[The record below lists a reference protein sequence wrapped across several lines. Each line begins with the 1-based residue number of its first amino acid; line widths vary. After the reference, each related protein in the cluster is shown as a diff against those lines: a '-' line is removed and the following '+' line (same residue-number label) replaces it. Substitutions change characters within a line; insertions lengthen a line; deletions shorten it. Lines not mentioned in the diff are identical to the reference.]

1 MKTMKNILLFILPLL
16 AMLSCSEQMERNISA
31 DNKLSTTISVVLP
44 QLTDALS
51 GTRAMTEKADLR
63 TLHLAVFDENGYLL
77 QYVQAENL
85 NEVTDNGETHYT
97 YKVNLELSS
106 SRRIVHFIG
115 NGPESINY
123 GDEIQAIANLYK
135 EKGDKADA
143 YWQRKVL
150 DNGINEETKAQ
161 LSGVQLIRN
170 FAWIE
175 LTTSQDCKNFSIESY
190 YVVNTYDKGSIA
202 PYNTKDGKGWITN
215 YKDNSYDMLTGSN
228 EGYSGFIPNGAE
240 LNTKIPEVGNW
251 HSVTS
256 ETPYFIY
263 EREMPITDPSY
274 ILVKGTYKPAEGNPV
289 TAYYKIDFRKDNGD
303 YFPII
308 RNFKYSI
315 TITHVGHE
323 GYSSPEDAAASSGS
337 GDVSTAQA
345 TQSFTNI
352 SNDAVRLFVSYT
364 DTTLVYDQTK
374 GLEETEFTL
383 RYKFISFSDT
393 ESHNGTEVTINPE
406 GTSIQNGIIT
416 SLERDDNDDTDGWRE
431 IKMETISIPENTN
444 FEGRQEIV
452 ITGEFDGNRLQ
463 RKVIVKLCPKYSM
476 DVECV
481 PNEIKEVLG
490 EPFDL
495 VIWVPGGLGSSMFPL
510 DFQIEAKEQSITP
523 IPGDNL
529 PVITGKSIIPEKNEK
544 PAIGFIKQLDYSDYK
559 AAESQASADGKRP
572 VYCHF
577 KSNRAISATNIYV
590 QNEYFYQAHTH
601 LGNYEEKNFDIDGYY
616 QGSNPIESVPIGTK
630 ELVDFKFSMPGGD
643 KMPDVV
649 MIDLANLEPEPGKN
663 ANLSY
668 NSNTKLYEYRPSAS
682 TSDIVSVTLHLQ
694 TITNPT
700 GNTAQVKLSAHQFAP
715 AESDELT
722 LTLKRFE
729 NISLVPA
736 PGSETLPAGA
746 EVKLSFTMSDMP
758 SGDVKVTLIN
768 LEPTGITRATFND
781 IVYTFKPD
789 SKDVNL
795 TFKVITGGSRVAAAL
810 SADYFEDNSVSL
822 DPVKGEFQNLKFNP
836 TSITNIG
843 TIVDFTFDMTY
854 LTSEVTVALTHLK
867 PAAGETR
874 LIPIDGK
881 PGQYLFT
888 PLSTTIALKL
898 EGTAS
903 GTAKVELSADNFN
916 SANKQIQITYNIV
929 KDKITLSK
937 PNNSKKTTITY
948 NIYSS
953 STATAGLIGEF
964 SITWQ
969 KNDDSTKKNPAITL
983 NINSTDYENITGN
996 SNTIYIKYTYDGKTY
1011 TATANL
1017 KDLLDGKTVALT
1029 WQTNYNQ

>member
-51 GTRAMTEKADLR
+51 GTRAMSEKADLR

-175 LTTSQDCKNFSIESY
+175 LTTSQDCENFSIESY

-274 ILVKGTYKPAEGNPV
+274 ILVKGKYKHAEGNPV

-374 GLEETEFTL
+374 GMEETEFTL

-590 QNEYFYQAHTH
+590 QNEYFYQAKTY
-601 LGNYEEKNFDIDGYY
+601 LGNYDEKDFTIIGF
-616 QGSNPIESVPIGTK
+616 SKTSLPIATTEK
-630 ELVDFKFSMPGGD
+630 VDFTFSMPGGD

-668 NSNTKLYEYRPSAS
+668 NSTTKLYEYRHPES
-682 TSDIVSVTLHLQ
+682 TSETVSVTLHLQ

-700 GNTAQVKLSAHQFAP
+700 GNTAQVKLSAHQFALASAQLP
-715 AESDELT
+715 LT
-722 LTLKRFE
+722 YKRFE

-758 SGDVKVTLIN
+758 SGDVKVTLGN
-768 LEPTGITRATFND
+768 LEPTGATRATFENEE
-781 IVYTFKPD
+781 YTFKPE
-789 SKDVNL
+789 SKNVEL
-795 TFKVITGGSRVAAAL
+795 TFKVTEGGKTVSARL
-810 SADYFEDNSVSL
+810 SADYFEAVDRVSL
-822 DPVKGEFQNLKFNP
+822 EPWENITFTAKIKIGSNKGP
-836 TSITNIG
+836 TSDTEF
-843 TIVDFTFDMTY
+843 TIY
-854 LTSEVTVALTHLK
+854 
-867 PAAGETR
+867 
-874 LIPIDGK
+874 
-881 PGQYLFT
+881 
-888 PLSTTIALKL
+888 
-898 EGTAS
+898 
-903 GTAKVELSADNFN
+903 ADNGC
-916 SANKQIQITYNIV
+916 QIQIGTFTGKYQSKSNKTYNCDISV
-929 KDKITLSK
+929 SYQASQAIEDNGGNVYIKDKNGNYRTSM
-937 PNNSKKTTITY
+937 TY
-948 NIYSS
+948 NNLKS
-953 STATAGLIGEF
+953 
-964 SITWQ
+964 
-969 KNDDSTKKNPAITL
+969 
-983 NINSTDYENITGN
+983 
-996 SNTIYIKYTYDGKTY
+996 GKT
-1011 TATANL
+1011 
-1017 KDLLDGKTVALT
+1017 
-1029 WQTNYNQ
+1029 QTIFN

>member
-1 MKTMKNILLFILPLL
+1 MNIIKKLLYIIPLL

-374 GLEETEFTL
+374 GMEETEFTL

-393 ESHNGTEVTINPE
+393 KFHNGTEVTINPE

-431 IKMETISIPENTN
+431 IKMKTISIPANTN

-577 KSNRAISATNIYV
+577 KSNRAFSETDIYV
-590 QNEYFYQAHTH
+590 QNEYFYQANTR
-601 LGNYEEKNFDIDGYY
+601 LGNYVEKNFTIIGF
-616 QGSNPIESVPIGTK
+616 SKTSLPIATTEK
-630 ELVDFKFSMPGGD
+630 VDFTFSMPGGD
-643 KMPDVV
+643 DMPDVV

-668 NSNTKLYEYRPSAS
+668 NSTTKLYEYRHPES
-682 TSDIVSVTLHLQ
+682 TSNTVSVTLHLQ

-700 GNTAQVKLSAHQFAP
+700 GKTAQVKLSAHQFAP

-722 LTLKRFE
+722 LTFKRFE

-736 PGSETLPAGA
+736 SGSETLPAGT

-758 SGDVKVTLIN
+758 SGDVKVTLGN
-768 LEPTGITRATFND
+768 LQPTGATRATFENG
-781 IVYTFKPD
+781 VYTYRPQ
-789 SKDVNL
+789 NL
-795 TFKVITGGSRVAAAL
+795 TESTFYVIDEGVTVSAEL
-810 SADYFEDNSVSL
+810 SADYFEAVNPVSL
-822 DPVKGEFQNLKFNP
+822 EPKFIIPAGRFNVGSGYNNNTISNSGYGTEFSVYTQNPGTSSNTTNRITTFYATRNGTNP
-836 TSITNIG
+836 KIELNVNQYNAINNGDKNIY
-843 TIVDFTFDMTY
+843 VRYTY
-854 LTSEVTVALTHLK
+854 KS
-867 PAAGETR
+867 GN
-874 LIPIDGK
+874 
-881 PGQYLFT
+881 
-888 PLSTTIALKL
+888 TTYYCI
-898 EGTAS
+898 
-903 GTAKVELSADNFN
+903 AKVSLENLMNETNQVISLSYER
-916 SANKQIQITYNIV
+916 I
-929 KDKITLSK
+929 
-937 PNNSKKTTITY
+937 KK
-948 NIYSS
+948 
-953 STATAGLIGEF
+953 
-964 SITWQ
+964 
-969 KNDDSTKKNPAITL
+969 
-983 NINSTDYENITGN
+983 
-996 SNTIYIKYTYDGKTY
+996 
-1011 TATANL
+1011 
-1017 KDLLDGKTVALT
+1017 
-1029 WQTNYNQ
+1029 

>member
-1 MKTMKNILLFILPLL
+1 MNIIKKLLYIIPLL

-175 LTTSQDCKNFSIESY
+175 LKTSQDCKNFSIESY

-374 GLEETEFTL
+374 GMEETEFTL

-393 ESHNGTEVTINPE
+393 KSHNGTEVTINPE

-481 PNEIKEVLG
+481 PNEIKKVLG

-577 KSNRAISATNIYV
+577 KSNRAISDTKIYV
-590 QNEYFYQAHTH
+590 QNEYFYQAATY
-601 LGNYEEKNFDIDGYY
+601 LGNYDEKYFKDMRF
-616 QGSNPIESVPIGTK
+616 SKPSLPIATTEK
-630 ELVDFKFSMPGGD
+630 VDFTFSMSDG
-643 KMPDVV
+643 MPDVV

-663 ANLSY
+663 VNLSY
-668 NSNTKLYEYRPSAS
+668 NSTTKLYEYKPSAM
-682 TSDIVSVTLHLQ
+682 SVTLHLQ
-694 TITNPT
+694 TIANPT

-715 AESDELT
+715 AESAQLPLT
-722 LTLKRFE
+722 RKRFE
-729 NISLVPA
+729 NLKLEIDSDSDP
-736 PGSETLPAGA
+736 TLPEGT

-758 SGDVKVTLIN
+758 SGDVKVDLVN
-768 LEPTGITRATFND
+768 LQPTGATRATFND
-781 IVYTFKPD
+781 GVYTFKPE
-789 SKDVNL
+789 SKNVEL
-795 TFKVITGGSRVAAAL
+795 TFKVIEGGITVSAAL
-810 SADYFEDNSVSL
+810 SAEYFEDNSVSL
-822 DPVKGEFQNLKFNP
+822 KRKYAILGGKIRVQDTDIPAGTVTFTIYSKDPGKTANP
-836 TSITNIG
+836 GNVIG
-843 TIVDFTFDMTY
+843 TFDASNGGTNSNLIE
-854 LTSEVTVALTHLK
+854 LTDNQYNYSRNNTVYVRFSVTTK
-867 PAAGETR
+867 NGN
-874 LIPIDGK
+874 
-881 PGQYLFT
+881 
-888 PLSTTIALKL
+888 STK
-898 EGTAS
+898 
-903 GTAKVELSADNFN
+903 
-916 SANKQIQITYNIV
+916 ITYYV
-929 KDKITLSK
+929 DS
-937 PNNSKKTTITY
+937 SKKLIDLINGTTLASF
-948 NIYSS
+948 N
-953 STATAGLIGEF
+953 
-964 SITWQ
+964 Q
-969 KNDDSTKKNPAITL
+969 K
-983 NINSTDYENITGN
+983 
-996 SNTIYIKYTYDGKTY
+996 
-1011 TATANL
+1011 
-1017 KDLLDGKTVALT
+1017 
-1029 WQTNYNQ
+1029 